1 MASIQSTAILASS
14 LAAETSTSY
23 AVTKSSITFNV
34 SRSST
39 SMYSNSS
46 SLCRQQPASRLS
58 SSATISTNN
67 LSSNNLNFDKKLV
80 RTSIQAK
87 QVQFNAKRAVTIPF
101 REGAFPADDYL
112 KETER
117 IVQVT
122 FPDSTRIEYLGD
134 QKWRSRLRPIT
145 FISVSAT
152 PTVEMR

>member
-39 SMYSNSS
+39 SMYLNSS
-46 SLCRQQPASRLS
+46 LLCRQQPASRLS
-58 SSATISTNN
+58 SNATISTNN
-67 LSSNNLNFDKKLV
+67 LLSNNLIFDKKLV

-87 QVQFNAKRAVTIPF
+87 RVKFNAKRAVTIPF

-152 PTVEMR
+152 PSVEMR